1 MSGFYLSK
9 SINFLHELPMH
20 FNFNDII
27 QSSGENAGAAAAG
40 NGDEEDDQVTKIK
53 NPLPPADLSAEL
65 SQ

>member
-1 MSGFYLSK
+1 MVKKMCWRKIKVKGT
-9 SINFLHELPMH
+9 
-20 FNFNDII
+20 
-27 QSSGENAGAAAAG
+27 ENAAAG